1 MALNE
6 HGVEGSFPMTSTL
19 SVSGNSI
26 ITDRATGVLVWN
38 GVVHSSTGLP
48 TTGPMTATG
57 ATPPAQHL
65 TLGTSAVTLTA
76 GTTRTPTQA
85 SADTLLVTL
94 SEDAFLGDAQA
105 TITVDGVQQGGVRVV
120 TALANQNQTQVF
132 GITGNFGA
140 GPHKVGVNFINDAY
154 AGTPQTDRNLYLNG
168 ISYDGVAVRGA
179 QAALLSNGGVSYTV
193 GGAAPVPA
201 PTPPPVPVPTPAPIP
216 QPQPQPTP
224 VPVPTPTPQPTPAPV
239 PTPTP
244 TPTPT
249 PEPVPVPTPTP
260 NTFALEGPAWPN
272 KPITW
277 AFETQTYASDTAYP
291 FSNPIGSYQSV
302 IASAFA
308 KWGSVANIPLL
319 EVADGATNTSAPDIR
334 VGFGALNTGSSG
346 TIGITSYHYSVGATS
361 QTFAPDTLVRLEDPS
376 QLAVDGSGD
385 YAGTSA
391 TLYQVA
397 LHEIGHSLGLAHSSD
412 PYSVMYAVV
421 GGGNRDLNAG
431 DIAGIQAL
439 YGPAPAAVAA
449 TTPSTNPAAKIDLTG
464 LKTQHLSDM
473 TRSLVASTPTAA
485 AQPLS
490 VPAPASIIS
499 FSDTTEAAMIP
510 VHVA

>member
-1 MALNE
+1 MRHSAWLAGLSLLAAA
-6 HGVEGSFPMTSTL
+6 HGTAQGQGAPQGIDCTKARS
-19 SVSGNSI
+19 
-26 ITDRATGVLVWN
+26 
-38 GVVHSSTGLP
+38 P
-48 TTGPMTATG
+48 TEKAIC
-57 ATPPAQHL
+57 
-65 TLGTSAVTLTA
+65 
-76 GTTRTPTQA
+76 A
-85 SADTLLVTL
+85 S
-94 SEDAFLGDAQA
+94 
-105 TITVDGVQQGGVRVV
+105 
-120 TALANQNQTQVF
+120 
-132 GITGNFGA
+132 
-140 GPHKVGVNFINDAY
+140 P
-154 AGTPQTDRNLYLNG
+154 
-168 ISYDGVAVRGA
+168 
-179 QAALLSNGGVSYTV
+179 ALLSLDRQSALAYADALARQPENQ
-193 GGAAPVPA
+193 AARQQDLLRWLKARDTACALPSREIPECLRTQLTARLAALAPPA
-201 PTPPPVPVPTPAPIP
+201 AATAAATTAASPA
-216 QPQPQPTP
+216 
-224 VPVPTPTPQPTPAPV
+224 A
-239 PTPTP
+239 TP